1 MSDMSPDMSDT
12 TSSESVRIR
21 QVALC
26 TDDIWRDEKQ
36 VIDAL
41 DVAGVHRD
49 PPNMFEM
56 RNTVF
61 AVGDTFL
68 EILQPV
74 AETAPSARFLAK
86 HGGPGGYMLIL
97 QVGDRDA
104 ARARVDELGVRVVFD
119 SPPTRQHDVEA
130 SGLHLHPA
138 DTGGTLISLDTMDP
152 PDGWAWGGR
161 AWKGHAHTGV
171 VDGIVG
177 VELRSHDPDA
187 LADRFGRLAGR
198 PVDADRT
205 VALDGGVVR
214 IVGGRDGA
222 PDQLTVIDMHAVDR
236 QRAGETVTI
245 SGTTIRLV

>member
-1 MSDMSPDMSDT
+1 MTD
-12 TSSESVRIR
+12 TSSTDPVRIR

-26 TDDIWRDEKQ
+26 TDDIWREEQ
-36 VIDAL
+36 QLVATLQI
-41 DVAGVHRD
+41 AGVHRD
-49 PPNMFEM
+49 PPNVFEM

-68 EILQPV
+68 EVLQPV

-119 SPPTRQHDVEA
+119 SPPARQHGVEA

-152 PDGWAWGGR
+152 PEGWAWGGR
-161 AWKGHAHTGV
+161 AWKGHVHTDV
-171 VDGIVG
+171 VDRIVG
-177 VELRSHDPDA
+177 VELRSDDPDQ
-187 LADRFGRLAGR
+187 LAERFGRLVDR
-198 PVDADRT
+198 PVGEDRT
-205 VALDGGVVR
+205 IGLDGGEVRVVE
-214 IVGGRDGA
+214 GPPGSS
-222 PDQLTVIDMHAVDR
+222 DQLTAIDVHATDR
-236 QRAGETVTI
+236 GRAGDTVVFA
-245 SGTTIRLV
+245 GTDIRLV

>member
-1 MSDMSPDMSDT
+1 MTDSPRND
-12 TSSESVRIR
+12 TSSTDTVRIR

-36 VIDAL
+36 IVAAL
-41 DVAGVHRD
+41 DIAGVHRD
-49 PPNMFEM
+49 PPNVFEM

-61 AVGDTFL
+61 AVGNTFL

-97 QVGDRDA
+97 QVGDRNA
-104 ARARVDELGVRVVFD
+104 ARERVDGLGVRVVYD
-119 SPPTRQHDVEA
+119 APPARHHGVEA

-161 AWKGHAHTGV
+161 AWQGHVHTGV

-177 VELRSHDPDA
+177 AELRSTDPDA
-187 LADRFGRLAGR
+187 LAERFGLLVGR
-198 PVDADRT
+198 PVGDDRT
-205 VALDGGVVR
+205 IALDGGTVR
-214 IVGGRDGA
+214 LVSGPDGS
-222 PDQLTVIDMHAVDR
+222 PDQLTAVEMHAADR
-236 QRAGETVTI
+236 SRAGETVVVC
-245 SGTTIRLV
+245 GTEIRLV